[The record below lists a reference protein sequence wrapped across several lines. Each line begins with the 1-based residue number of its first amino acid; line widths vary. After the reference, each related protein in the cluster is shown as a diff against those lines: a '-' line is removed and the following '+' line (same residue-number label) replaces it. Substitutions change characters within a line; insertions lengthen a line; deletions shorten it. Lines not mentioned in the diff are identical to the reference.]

1 LLFLIYKMTYKE
13 KLKAIR
19 SLMAESGIDAYVIPS
34 SDPHISE
41 YVPERYK
48 SIQFLSGF
56 TGSAGT
62 LVITADFAGLWTDF
76 RYFEQATEQLKG
88 SGFDLVKLK
97 IQHRPEYIQ
106 WLGENLGAGAKIAF
120 DFKVVSTSLGE
131 EITMSLSAKGITF
144 ENIDLL
150 EQIWANRPALPDNE
164 ITLLPESAC
173 GQTFASKLADLRSE
187 LYKQKAD
194 VHLISSLDDLAWLF
208 NMRGNDVNYNPVVLC
223 HALISANKIGIYI
236 DDNKSD
242 NETRALLNEHLVE
255 LKPYDEIYTDIAQLE
270 DCSILIDDKRS
281 NFRLFNLL
289 AASVK
294 AIRSTNPV
302 VFLKSIKNTT
312 EIENI
317 RKAMVADGVALTR
330 FFKWLEDHIGK
341 IEITELSAAA
351 KIRYFREMEPG
362 FAGLSFATIAGYAAH
377 AALPHYTPNPETDV
391 ALQAKG
397 LFLLDS
403 GGHYRYGTTDVTR
416 TVPLGVTTEEEKKD
430 YTLVLSAFIF
440 GAAAKFP
447 QGTKGYQIDGIVR
460 QQLWQQG
467 INYGHGTGHGVGYYL
482 NVHEGPQ
489 NIGPANAPIAVDLGM
504 VTSIEPGIY
513 RPGKHGVRTENL
525 VLTTMAETTEFG
537 SFLKFESLT
546 LAYID
551 TSIIIRDLLLPQ
563 QLDWLNNYNEMVYQ
577 KLKAKLTKEEATWLA
592 GKCKAI

>member
-1 LLFLIYKMTYKE
+1 
-13 KLKAIR
+13 
-19 SLMAESGIDAYVIPS
+19 MAESGIDAYIIPS

-76 RYFEQATEQLKG
+76 RYFEQATSQLEG

-97 IQHRPEYIQ
+97 IQHTPEYIQ
-106 WLGENLGAGAKIAF
+106 WLDANLLTAAKIAF
-120 DFKVVSTSLGE
+120 DFKVVSVLLGE
-131 EITMSLSAKGITF
+131 EIMSSLSAKGITF

-150 EQIWANRPALPDNE
+150 EQVWPNRPALPDNE
-164 ITLLPESAC
+164 IILLPESAC
-173 GQTFASKLADLRSE
+173 GQTFTDKLADLRLE
-187 LYKQKAD
+187 LNKQKAD
-194 VHLISSLDDLAWLF
+194 AHLISSLDDLAWLF
-208 NMRGNDVNYNPVVLC
+208 NMRGSDVNYNPVVLC
-223 HALISANKIGIYI
+223 HALISATQVVLYVDENKL
-236 DDNKSD
+236 NRA
-242 NETRALLNEHLVE
+242 NRALLNEREVK
-255 LKPYDEIYTDIAQLE
+255 LKPYDGIYTDIAQLE

-281 NFRLFNLL
+281 NFSLFNLL
-289 AASVK
+289 AASVRV
-294 AIRSTNPV
+294 IYSINPV
-302 VFLKSIKNTT
+302 VFLKSIKNAT

-317 RKAMVADGVALTR
+317 RRAMVADGVALTR
-330 FFKWLEDHIGK
+330 FLKWLEENIGR

-351 KIRYFREMEPG
+351 KLLYFREMDSS

-377 AALPHYTPNPETDV
+377 AALPHYTANEETDV

-403 GGHYRYGTTDVTR
+403 GGHYHYGTTDVTR
-416 TVPLGVTTEEEKKD
+416 TVPLGVTVDEEKRD

-489 NIGPANAPIAVDLGM
+489 NIGSANVPIAVDLGM

-525 VLTTMAETTEFG
+525 VLTTAAETTEFG
-537 SFLKFESLT
+537 SFLQFESLT

-551 TSIIIRDLLLPQ
+551 TSIIIRELLLPQ

-577 KLKAKLTKEEATWLA
+577 RLKPKLTDEEARWLA

>member
-1 LLFLIYKMTYKE
+1 
-13 KLKAIR
+13 
-19 SLMAESGIDAYVIPS
+19 MAESGIDAYIIPS

-76 RYFEQATEQLKG
+76 RYFEQATAQLEG

-97 IQHRPEYIQ
+97 IQHTPEYIQ
-106 WLGENLGAGAKIAF
+106 WLDEHLGTGAKIAF
-120 DFKVVSTSLGE
+120 DFKVVSVLLGE
-131 EITMSLSAKGITF
+131 EITLSLAARGITF

-150 EQIWANRPALPDNE
+150 EQIWTNRPMLPDHK

-187 LYKQKAD
+187 LNKQKAD

-208 NMRGNDVNYNPVVLC
+208 SMRGSDVNYNPVVLC
-223 HALISANKIGIYI
+223 HALISTNDVILYI
-236 DDNKSD
+236 DENRL
-242 NETRALLNEHLVE
+242 NNANFALLNERQVT
-255 LKPYDEIYTDIAQLE
+255 LKPYDNIYTDIAQFE
-270 DCSILIDDKRS
+270 NCSILIDDKRS
-281 NFRLFNLL
+281 NFSLFNLL

-294 AIRSTNPV
+294 FIRSTNPT
-302 VFLKSIKNTT
+302 VFLKSIKNAT

-330 FFKWLEDHIGK
+330 FFKWLEENIGK

-351 KIRYFREMEPG
+351 KIKYFREMDPS

-377 AALPHYTPNPETDV
+377 AALPHYTPNEETDV
-391 ALQAKG
+391 ALKEKG

-403 GGHYRYGTTDVTR
+403 GGHYHYGTTDVTR
-416 TVPLGVTTEEEKKD
+416 TVPLGITTDEEKTD

-489 NIGPANAPIAVDLGM
+489 NIGPANVPIAVDLGM

-525 VLTTMAETTEFG
+525 MLTTMAETTDFG
-537 SFLKFESLT
+537 SFLQFESLT

-563 QLDWLNNYNEMVYQ
+563 QLDWLNDYNEMVYQ
-577 KLKAKLTKEEATWLA
+577 KLKYTLSKEEAIWLA

>member
-1 LLFLIYKMTYKE
+1 MLFLIYKMTYKE
-13 KLKAIR
+13 KLEAIR

-48 SIQFLSGF
+48 GIQCLSGF

-76 RYFEQATEQLKG
+76 RYFEQANVQLKG

-97 IQHRPEYIQ
+97 IQHRPEYIP
-106 WLGENLGAGAKIAF
+106 WLGENLAAGAKIAF
-120 DFKVVSTSLGE
+120 DFKVVSALLGE
-131 EITMSLSAKGITF
+131 EITMSLSAKGIIF
-144 ENIDLL
+144 ENMDLL
-150 EQIWANRPALPDNE
+150 EQIWANRPALPGNE

-173 GQTFASKLADLRSE
+173 GQTSASKLAALRSE

-194 VHLISSLDDLAWLF
+194 VHLISSLDDLAWLL
-208 NMRGNDVNYNPVVLC
+208 NMRGNDVNYNPVVVC
-223 HALISANKIGIYI
+223 HALISANKIELYI
-236 DDNKSD
+236 EDNKLD
-242 NETRALLNEHLVE
+242 IETRALLNERLVE
-255 LKPYDEIYTDIAQLE
+255 FKPYDEIYTDIAQLE

-330 FFKWLEDHIGK
+330 FFKWLEEHIGK

-351 KIRYFREMEPG
+351 KIKYFREMEPS
-362 FAGLSFATIAGYAAH
+362 FAGLSFATIAGYGAH
-377 AALPHYTPNPETDV
+377 AALPHYSPNQETDV

-416 TVPLGVTTEEEKKD
+416 TIPLGVTTDEEKKD

-460 QQLWQQG
+460 QQLWQLG

-489 NIGPANAPIAVDLGM
+489 NIGPANAPVAVDLGM

-513 RPGKHGVRTENL
+513 RQGKHGVRTENL
-525 VLTTMAETTEFG
+525 VLTTRAETTDFG

-551 TSIIIRDLLLPQ
+551 TSIIIKDLLLPQ
-563 QLDWLNNYNEMVYQ
+563 QLEWLNTYNEMVFQ
-577 KLKAKLTKEEATWLA
+577 KLKAKLTEEEATWLA